1 MNTHLAWE
9 GLNDLLDGRL
19 AEADRLAAEV
29 HLAGCDACR
38 QAADRLRRLLD
49 ASAAIP
55 GEVAPPDSLWHSVQ
69 ATIAARAVH
78 ATRPRTPLSAVWRQ
92 AAAAVALVVASSS
105 ITALVLRT
113 PGETQQAAPA
123 VAAASQTTRLLPAAF
138 VAAERGFV
146 ADIAE
151 LEALFAEQRGVL
163 SPATVAIVERSLAS
177 IDAAIAEARA
187 ALLADPVN
195 QQLVELLG
203 ASYRQ
208 KVDLLRRAAELPH
221 T

>member
-1 MNTHLAWE
+1 MNAHLAWE
-9 GLNDLLDGRL
+9 RLNDLMDGRL
-19 AEADRLAAEV
+19 AESDRLGAEA
-29 HLAGCDACR
+29 HLARCEACR

-55 GEVAPPDSLWHSVQ
+55 DVVTPPDALWHSVQ
-69 ATIAARAVH
+69 ATIAARATH
-78 ATRPRTPLSAVWRQ
+78 ATRPRTPFAGWRQ
-92 AAAAVALVVASSS
+92 AAAAVALIVASSS

-113 PGETQQAAPA
+113 PDDAQQGAPA
-123 VAAASQTTRLLPAAF
+123 VAAVSQTTAVLPAAF

-151 LEALFAEQRGVL
+151 LETLFAEQRGAL

-195 QQLVELLG
+195 HQLVELLG